1 MKLRKFCAKCGRPLS
16 EESNNY
22 NNYLCTDCNS
32 KIIPNY
38 IIPEKFTL
46 RNCIY
51 CGAYSLKTKDQEY
64 SWQYKSLEIDDNDF
78 LKKILK
84 ENIFLKFNKKFNVK
98 SEFSFENPD
107 LSERVDIKTTVS
119 IISKDLPEVQEELLI
134 KIRDINCPYCAKRS
148 GGRFDA
154 IVQIRIQH
162 QKDEKKLQEILAYC
176 LKIEEKENFKRLSNF
191 ISKIDNVTN
200 GFDLKVSTNAM
211 ARVLIARLRKKYH
224 FEIKVSKKLIGVDS
238 EKGSDLY
245 RLSTL
250 LRLIPV
256 DKNDLILFE
265 GIKYYVKSISKNRIS
280 LQIVSGGKIKNV
292 KYSDFQGK
300 KWLFL
305 ESN

>member
-1 MKLRKFCAKCGRPLS
+1 MKLRKFCAKCGRALTN
-16 EESNNY
+16 ESNNY
-22 NNYLCTDCNS
+22 KNFICTDCTL

-38 IIPEKFTL
+38 IIPEKLTL
-46 RNCIY
+46 RNCIF

-64 SWQYKSLEIDDNDF
+64 GWQYKPSEIDDSEF

-84 ENIFLKFNKKFNVK
+84 ENIFLKFEKKFNVK
-98 SEFSFENPD
+98 CEFSFENPN
-107 LSERVDIKTTVS
+107 LSERIDIKTTV
-119 IISKDLPEVQEELLI
+119 IIKSKENTEVQEEILI

-162 QKDEKKLQEILAYC
+162 QKDNKKLEEILTEC
-176 LKIEEKENFKRLSNF
+176 LKIEEKENFKNLANF
-191 ISKIDNVTN
+191 ISKVDNVTN
-200 GFDLKVSTNAM
+200 GFDLKVSTSAM

-224 FEIKVSKKLIGVDS
+224 FEIKISKKLIGVDS

-265 GIKYYVKSISKNRIS
+265 GIKYYVRSISKNRIS
-280 LQIVSGGKIKNV
+280 LQIVSGGKIKNI
-292 KYSDFQGK
+292 KYSEFQGK

-305 ESN
+305 E

>member
-1 MKLRKFCAKCGRPLS
+1 MKLRKFCAKCGRALTN
-16 EESNNY
+16 ESNNY

-32 KIIPNY
+32 QIVPNY
-38 IIPEKFTL
+38 VIPEKFTL
-46 RNCIY
+46 RNCNN

-64 SWQYKSLEIDDNDF
+64 NWQYKSSAIDDSVF

-84 ENIFLKFNKKFNVK
+84 ENFFLKFDKKFNVK

-107 LSERVDIKTTVS
+107 LFERIDIITNV
-119 IISKDLPEVQEELLI
+119 IIKSKDKPEVQEEILI
-134 KIRDINCPYCAKRS
+134 KLREISCPYCARRR

-162 QKDEKKLQEILAYC
+162 QKDEKKIEEILADC
-176 LKIEEKENFKRLSNF
+176 LKIEESENFRRLSNF

-211 ARVLIARLRKKYH
+211 ARVFIARLRKKYH
-224 FEIKVSKKLIGVDS
+224 FEIKISKKLIGVDS

-280 LQIVSGGKIKNV
+280 LQIVSGGKIKNI

>member
-1 MKLRKFCAKCGRPLS
+1 MRLRKFCAKCGKAITND
-16 EESNNY
+16 SNKTINF
-22 NNYLCTDCNS
+22 LCNDCTS
-32 KIIPNY
+32 RIIPKY
-38 IIPEKFTL
+38 TIPEKLTL
-46 RNCIY
+46 RNCIN
-51 CGAYSLKTKDQEY
+51 CGAYSLKSKDQEY
-64 SWQYKSLEIDDNDF
+64 SWQYKSSAIDVSEF

-84 ENIFLKFNKKFNVK
+84 ENIFLKFDKKFNVK

-107 LSERVDIKTTVS
+107 LFERIDIKTNV
-119 IISKDLPEVQEELLI
+119 IIKSENKPEVQEEILI
-134 KIRDINCPYCAKRS
+134 KLREISCPYCARRR

-162 QKDEKKLQEILAYC
+162 QRDKKKLEEILADC

-191 ISKIDNVTN
+191 ISNIDHVTN

-211 ARVLIARLRKKYH
+211 ARVFIARLRKKYH
-224 FEIKVSKKLIGVDS
+224 FEIKLSKKLIGVDS

-250 LRLIPV
+250 LRLVPV
-256 DKNDLILFE
+256 VKNDFILFE
-265 GIKYYVKSISKNRIS
+265 GIEYHVKSISKNRIS
-280 LQIVSGGKIKNV
+280 LQKDSGGKIKNI

-305 ESN
+305 D